1 MGKSLEIW
9 ICTIRNPSELTSLIL
24 PLARDYED
32 DQIMT
37 GLVSV
42 RIIYNGAELNSS
54 ELHLAESI
62 FHDTIKNLSVKVDS
76 SQPLSL
82 SSARNFALNNSI
94 ADWGIYIDDDVIV
107 EPGFIKCALRAVEQA
122 NKYDCVL
129 LGGKVELSGVP
140 IGLEEIHR
148 IFLSQLD
155 YGTPSRVLDSEFVNG
170 ACFGLNRKEILGM
183 SLQFSEQLGRKGS
196 LLLSGEESLM
206 ISQVRKL
213 GGQVWYENE
222 LRVNHLVEPE
232 RLSTPWLLKRVSW
245 EAITASIIRANLG
258 SNSRDSIEYPN
269 YPSHDDVMNILKQK
283 SLIESALDGD
293 TRILNSFRPKYKW
306 QSYKV
311 RLTSIRQKLSQR
323 VKVSYFFKSTA
334 VSKSIFKQIR
344 IMIKRFKD

>member
-1 MGKSLEIW
+1 MAKSVEIW
-9 ICTIRNPSELTSLIL
+9 ICTIRNPSELMSLIS
-24 PLARDYED
+24 PLARGCED

-54 ELHLAESI
+54 ELLLAESI
-62 FHDTIKNLSVKVDS
+62 FHDTLKNLSVKVDS

-94 ADWGIYIDDDVIV
+94 ADWGIYIDDDVIL
-107 EPGFIKCALRAVEQA
+107 EPGFIKCALGAVDQA
-122 NKYDCVL
+122 DKYDCVL

-140 IGLEEIHR
+140 VGLEDIHR

-206 ISQVRKL
+206 ISQVRRL
-213 GGQVWYENE
+213 GGRVWYENE

-232 RLSTPWLLKRVSW
+232 RLSTSWLLKRVSW

-258 SNSRDSIEYPN
+258 SNSRDSVKYPS

-293 TRILNSFRPKYKW
+293 TRILHSFGPEYKW
-306 QSYKV
+306 ESYKV
-311 RLTSIRQKLSQR
+311 RLTSICRNLSKR
-323 VKVSYFFKSTA
+323 VRASHFFRSTP
-334 VSKSIFKQIR
+334 VGKILFKQIR
-344 IMIKRFKD
+344 IMCKRFKD